1 MALGA
6 GPSPQGHRL
15 RSGRPPAEEPD
26 VLDLIMLQRGSG
38 RSLASMEIWLTLRSH
53 PRWPA
58 ATGAQSTR
66 ERPSRYTIASRQFHS
81 ARPRLMAAGR
91 TAPTTCLP
99 VVDTVPPPR
108 RHWWGAM
115 RPRDGKTRHHSG
127 ERIFLAG
134 RKGQDISTDPLN

>member
-66 ERPSRYTIASRQFHS
+66 ERPSREKIAARKCHS
-81 ARPRLMAAGR
+81 ARQESEARRVGEEWEGR
-91 TAPTTCLP
+91 EAIGG
-99 VVDTVPPPR
+99 R
-108 RHWWGAM
+108 RYI
-115 RPRDGKTRHHSG
+115 K
-127 ERIFLAG
+127 
-134 RKGQDISTDPLN
+134 K